1 MISYEGA
8 CFPGGPINSSATKH
22 CCVSRLGLY
31 IFGRQS
37 LFANCYEMQPTF
49 KHLLARPTQLALQP
63 LEYWQ
68 VGNLILGCLKTE
80 GVACRDEMCH

>member
-1 MISYEGA
+1 M
-8 CFPGGPINSSATKH
+8 C
-22 CCVSRLGLY
+22 RLGLY

-68 VGNLILGCLKTE
+68 VGVLIILESSTSRGVPCE
-80 GVACRDEMCH
+80 GVLLESWQSLERTCRNLLPKS